1 MIACRLIGERLRALL
16 CVLPGAALLL
26 AASPVVAN
34 PALVQTLEREYPAWT
49 DRGGAPPV
57 GVIVVGGGLATYLQA
72 VKEAKAPAGPGE
84 RVVAGIE
91 LAKRFPDAKLV
102 FTGGG
107 EPNPVAA
114 MTRLGIAQSRIVVE
128 SRSRNTAENASFT
141 ARLMGPKPGERWI
154 LVTSAYHMPRA
165 MSCFRAAGFTV
176 EAYPVDYLWRAAA
189 QDQRR
194 REEDALKESLGR
206 FACGIATQL
215 SGQAASQ

>member
-1 MIACRLIGERLRALL
+1 MIACRLVGAQLRALL
-16 CVLPGAALLL
+16 CVLAGVASPLAAL
-26 AASPVVAN
+26 PVAAN

-91 LAKRFPDAKLV
+91 LARRFPNAKLI

-107 EPNPVAA
+107 EPSPVTA
-114 MTRLGIAQSRIVVE
+114 MARLGIAQSRIVVE
-128 SRSRNTAENASFT
+128 SHSRNTAENASFT
-141 ARLMGPKPGERWI
+141 ARLMTPKPGERWI

-165 MSCFRAAGFTV
+165 MSCFRAAGFAV
-176 EAYPVDYLWRAAA
+176 EAYPVDYLSRAAA
-189 QDQRR
+189 RDQRR
-194 REEDALKESLGR
+194 REGDALKEALGQ
-206 FACGIATQL
+206 FACGITTQL